1 MERADTSTS
10 LGGEG
15 GACKTSGGRWS
26 TAWRELRHQQVWV
39 GKVEHARQ
47 VEEDGALHGE
57 S

>member
-26 TAWRELRHQQVWV
+26 TEWRELIHQQVWTE
-39 GKVEHARQ
+39 KVEHARQ

>member
-1 MERADTSTS
+1 MERAEASTG

-15 GACKTSGGRWS
+15 GACKTSGGSWS
-26 TAWRELRHQQVWV
+26 TVWRKLRHLQVWV
-39 GKVEHARQ
+39 EKVEHARH